1 MYSFYDLQEKIKTNF
16 RFSGQEVK
24 AILITVLAAAFIL
37 TFRSWGAKTF
47 DFNAGM
53 INLFNAFLIVAL
65 SLIVKVSVQKIYSL
79 HIGYKF
85 EYRLWFYGILAA
97 ILITFLSNGYFA
109 ILALGGFI
117 IEMMPGHRLGYFRYG
132 INYYSI
138 GVIALMGPLSS
149 IALALFFKM
158 FSFMNNPLV
167 ELAIKFNVLIAFFS
181 MLPFPP
187 LDGGKILYGAR
198 PLYAFSLAGIL
209 AAGLLIL
216 FKESIPMIIL
226 GALLIAVLGW
236 AVYFFGYEF
245 KIQAGK

>member
-1 MYSFYDLQEKIKTNF
+1 MYSFYDLQEKIKSNF

-24 AILITVLAAAFIL
+24 AILITILAAAFIL
-37 TFRSWGAKTF
+37 TFRSWGDKTF
-47 DFNAGM
+47 NFNAGM

-65 SLIVKVSVQKIYSL
+65 SLIVKVSVQKIYAL

-97 ILITFLSNGYFA
+97 IFLTFVSNGYLA
-109 ILALGGFI
+109 VLALGGFI

-149 IALALFFKM
+149 IALALFFRM

-181 MLPFPP
+181 MLPLPP
-187 LDGGKILYGAR
+187 LDGGKVLYGAR
-198 PLYAFSLAGIL
+198 PLYAFGMAGITAAGIL
-209 AAGLLIL
+209 IL
-216 FKESIPMIIL
+216 MAKSIPMIIF
-226 GALLIAVLGW
+226 GALFIAVLGW

-245 KIQAGK
+245 KVQTRK

>member
-24 AILITVLAAAFIL
+24 AILITVLASAFIL
-37 TFRSWGAKTF
+37 TFRSWGAATF
-47 DFNAGM
+47 DFNAGLK
-53 INLFNAFLIVAL
+53 NLFNAFLIVAL
-65 SLIVKVSVQKIYSL
+65 CLVVKVSVQKIYSL

-85 EYRLWFYGILAA
+85 EYRLWFYGIIAA
-97 ILITFLSNGYFA
+97 VLITFLSNGYLPL
-109 ILALGGFI
+109 LALGGFV

-149 IALALFFKM
+149 IALALFFRM
-158 FSFMNNPLV
+158 FSFLNNPLIDV
-167 ELAIKFNVLIAFFS
+167 AIRFNVFIAFFS

-187 LDGGKILYGAR
+187 LDGGKILYAAR
-198 PLYAFSLAGIL
+198 PLYVFSLAGIL

-216 FKESIPMIIL
+216 FKESIPMVIL

-245 KIQAGK
+245 KVQTRK